1 VPFPE
6 RIDNFA
12 NAINLTRTT
21 TNVIHL
27 LNLQHNDDT
36 TPLLP
41 LDSDDPL
48 AYEKSPLSA
57 LRRRGASPSEAASQL
72 LGLGP
77 WHIRAKL
84 HLPADCNMLHATNKC
99 KDSTVRVTH
108 KLCFTIHVSSGDDS
122 RVDSKPAKR
131 KLVEVIL
138 RLPVNILSVR

>member
-1 VPFPE
+1 LPFPE
-6 RIDNFA
+6 RVDNFA
-12 NAINLTRTT
+12 DALNVTRTS

-48 AYEKSPLSA
+48 AYEKSPLSG
-57 LRRRGASPSEAASQL
+57 LRRRDASPSEVASQL

-84 HLPADCNMLHATNKC
+84 HLPADCNMLHATNKWR
-99 KDSTVRVTH
+99 DSTVRVTH
-108 KLCFTIHVSSGDDS
+108 KLCFTMLVSPGDHS
-122 RVDSKPAKR
+122 RVGSKPAKH
-131 KLVEVIL
+131 KFVEVIV
-138 RLPVNILSVR
+138 RLPVHILSVR